1 MYNGIGLNTPRGTG
15 TSGHVVR
22 NMSALKPGQA
32 DRGRQSQQYNRDH
45 VKNAKPL
52 DKGILEHERRRLV
65 EVKCLEL
72 QDELEAQ
79 GTLDDT
85 EIEERVDELRSRLL
99 ENIDSLD
106 FAGARPIQ
114 SFETQRLAEA
124 KSKENARLARAL
136 RVEEEYVEGA
146 AFDRELQELKRQR
159 RLLEK
164 ERDLDRQRERER
176 ERERESHRRHRRS
189 NRSRSPSSA
198 GGSDSDRYPSRRR
211 SSRRR
216 STDRRRRRNRSISS
230 DSGSTSSSESDSG
243 SSTSNGPRHRSS
255 RRYNQSSRHRRRQSR
270 SPSHSGSESGSI
282 RSPALGANSRAVE
295 DGEPGEIEDVEP
307 LPPVEGPAVAPKTT
321 EPAERT
327 SNVEPV
333 YSSDDGSSDGYIS
346 E

>member
-1 MYNGIGLNTPRGTG
+1 
-15 TSGHVVR
+15 
-22 NMSALKPGQA
+22 MSALKPGQA

-176 ERERESHRRHRRS
+176 ERESHRRHRRP

-216 STDRRRRRNRSISS
+216 SNDRRRRRNRSISS
-230 DSGSTSSSESDSG
+230 DSDSISSSESDSG
-243 SSTSNGPRHRSS
+243 SSISSRPRHRSS
-255 RRYNQSSRHRRRQSR
+255 RRYNQSSRHRRRRSR
-270 SPSHSGSESGSI
+270 SPSHPGSESGSI

-307 LPPVEGPAVAPKTT
+307 LPPAEGPAVAPKTA

-327 SNVEPV
+327 SNVESV
-333 YSSDDGSSDGYIS
+333 YSSDDGSSDGCIS